1 MKILVTGGGGQLA
14 TALAGLD
21 GWSPNGGGHGAI
33 VARGIADLDIT
44 SPDDIARAF
53 RHHQPDV
60 VINAAAYTAVD
71 AAETDVKTAMS
82 INADGPRHLASA
94 CRTNDVRL
102 VQIST
107 DFVFDGTAHSPIP
120 TGAPTGAISNYGL
133 SKERG
138 DDAVREV
145 LGEDALI
152 VRTAW
157 VYASGHPN
165 FVASMLRLM
174 RSREE
179 IGVVSDQ
186 LGTPTWS
193 MTLASSLLEMIDRD
207 AAGTWHLTDSGVAS
221 WYDFA
226 VAIREISEDIGLM
239 THRCEVRPIRTID
252 FPTPARRP
260 AYGVLDKTSTFELLG
275 GPTPHWRES
284 LARCLS
290 EWSDPT

>member
-1 MKILVTGGGGQLA
+1 MKTLVTGGGGQLA

-21 GWSPNGGGHGAI
+21 GWKTNGGGQGSI
-33 VARGIADLDIT
+33 VALGAGELDVT
-44 SPDDIARAF
+44 STDDIARAF
-53 RHHQPDV
+53 TKHQPDV

-71 AAETDVKTAMS
+71 SAEAEAKTAMRV
-82 INADGPRHLASA
+82 NVDGPRHLASA

-107 DFVFDGTAHSPIP
+107 DFVLDGTAHTPIP
-120 TGAPTGAISNYGL
+120 TGTPTGAISVYGL

-138 DDAVREV
+138 EEAVREV
-145 LGEDALI
+145 LGEEALI

-174 RSREE
+174 RSRDE

-186 LGTPTWS
+186 LGTPTWV
-193 MTLASSLLEMIDRD
+193 MTLASSLLKMIDRD
-207 AAGTWHLTDSGVAS
+207 VAGTRHLTDSGVAS

-226 VAIREISEDIGLM
+226 VAIREISQDIGLL
-239 THRCEVRPIRTID
+239 TNSCEVRPIRTID

-275 GPTPHWRES
+275 GPTPHWRGS
-284 LARCLS
+284 LSRCLS
-290 EWSDPT
+290 QWSDPT